1 MITYKDFLLL
11 VGLDDW
17 TDVAK
22 LFVPMIE
29 KEGPKVIRGLWGM
42 AKNWLGIPSSNTK
55 GSK

>member
-1 MITYKDFLLL
+1 LITYKDFLLL